1 MPHQARFGNES
12 DIGLPRWCILRLMAE
27 TTLAALAEQIS
38 QLHAQTARAAAQQ
51 INYWLTVRNWLIG
64 WHITEYEQG
73 GSDRAAYGEQLLP
86 ELARQ
91 LRGVKGLA
99 VQRLYDCRSFYRA
112 YPAIL
117 QTVSGE
123 LQRAG
128 IVGELPPLAASEP
141 TPAARQPALPGI
153 APGLLLSRLSF
164 SHFLE
169 LLPLDNPLQR
179 AFYEVQAVKN
189 SWSVRE
195 LKRAINSA
203 LYERTGL
210 STDKAAVLAGHA
222 GAQPLAVADVVKNP
236 YVLEFLGLEERASYS
251 ESELETAIIAHLQTF
266 LVELGRG
273 FCFEARQ
280 KRITFDN
287 EHYFIDLV
295 FYHRILKCHV
305 LVDLKIGAFSHADA
319 GQMNVYLNYYRENE
333 MTDGDNPPVGLIL
346 CAQKNETLV
355 RYATTGLAEQ
365 LFVSK
370 YRVNLPSE
378 EELQALVREEQER
391 LGNS

>member
-1 MPHQARFGNES
+1 MSAF
-12 DIGLPRWCILRLMAE
+12 
-27 TTLAALAEQIS
+27 TLATLAEQIT
-38 QLHAQTARAAAQQ
+38 QLHAQTSRAAAQQ

-64 WHITEYEQG
+64 WHIAEYEQG
-73 GSDRAAYGEQLLP
+73 GSDRATYGEQLLP
-86 ELARQ
+86 ELARRLRDIRGTSAQQ
-91 LRGVKGLA
+91 LYRF
-99 VQRLYDCRSFYRA
+99 RDFYRT

-117 QTVSGE
+117 STVSRE

-128 IVGELPPLAASEP
+128 IVSELPSVVTNP
-141 TPAARQPALPGI
+141 TGMTSGQANSLGI
-153 APGLLLSRLSF
+153 APELLLSRLSF

-169 LLPLDNPLQR
+169 LLPLDNALQR

-210 STDKAAVLAGHA
+210 STDKAVVLAGHV
-222 GAQPLAVADVVKNP
+222 GAQPLVVADVVKNP
-236 YVLEFLGLEERASYS
+236 YVLEFLGLEERANYS

-266 LVELGRG
+266 LVEMGRG

-287 EHYFIDLV
+287 DHYFVDLV

-333 MTDGDNPPVGLIL
+333 MTEGDNPPVGLIL
-346 CAQKNETLV
+346 CAQKNDTLV

-370 YRVNLPSE
+370 YQVNLPSE
-378 EELQALVREEQER
+378 EELQALVREEQKR
-391 LGNS
+391 LGNAD